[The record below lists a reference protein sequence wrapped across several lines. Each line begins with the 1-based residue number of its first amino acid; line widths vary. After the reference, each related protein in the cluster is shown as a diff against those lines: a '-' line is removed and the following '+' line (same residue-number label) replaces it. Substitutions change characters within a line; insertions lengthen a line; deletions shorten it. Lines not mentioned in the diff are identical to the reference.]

1 MFYICRNETFC
12 LDQIVASTRKDLVV
26 TTAWYFSRSYVI
38 IVSLLDYSILIKF
51 IFFSKPYLHL
61 SRMIQSIS
69 DGNIL
74 FIHSSIET
82 NVYLDGYTPL
92 LSIGRDYLYVSL
104 LFTCTVTHCITCTG
118 NQYISCKVSQCITCT
133 GNQYVSCKVS
143 HWVTRS
149 VNRCITCTVNHC
161 FTSTVSHCVICTVN

>member
-1 MFYICRNETFC
+1 M
-12 LDQIVASTRKDLVV
+12 
-26 TTAWYFSRSYVI
+26 
-38 IVSLLDYSILIKF
+38 
-51 IFFSKPYLHL
+51 IFFSIVRHNCFVIRLFNFNSIHLFLETIYLHL

-92 LSIGRDYLYVSL
+92 LSIGRDFLYVSL

-118 NQYISCKVSQCITCT
+118 NQY
-133 GNQYVSCKVS
+133 VSCKVS
-143 HWVTRS
+143 HCVTRS
-149 VNRCITCTVNHC
+149 VNRCITCTLNHC
-161 FTSTVSHCVICTVN
+161 FTCTVSHCVICTVN

>member
-12 LDQIVASTRKDLVV
+12 LDQIVASTRKDFVV

-38 IVSLLDYSILIKF
+38 IVSLLDYSILIRF

-118 NQYISCKVSQCITCT
+118 NQY
-133 GNQYVSCKVS
+133 VSCKVS

-161 FTSTVSHCVICTVN
+161 FTCTVSHCVICTVN